1 METSF
6 NDHLRVDWP
15 LRAEGQRWAGDLG
28 EGRSRTSMDSVSS
41 AATLLLFSEK
51 DAKWDH

>member
-6 NDHLRVDWP
+6 NDHLHADWP
-15 LRAEGQRWAGDLG
+15 LSAEGQRWAGDLG
-28 EGRSRTSMDSVSS
+28 EGRSRTSTDSGQLSHHV
-41 AATLLLFSEK
+41 AAVSEK